1 MNLGYRWATSGDV
14 NAYFGL
20 LLDNIAGLVLMV
32 GLLVGGFGMPEDF
45 VLSHMVPGTAIGV
58 LVGDLLYFFMAL
70 QLAQKTGRQEVTAM
84 PLGLDTPSIFGLSIF
99 VVGASFWFYRHN
111 NPRAPQINPALL
123 TSAQITS
130 WKSDLGEDSA

>member
-1 MNLGYRWATSGDV
+1 MNRGYRWATSGDV

-32 GLLVGGFGMPEDF
+32 GLLVGGFKMPEEF
-45 VLSHMVPGTAIGV
+45 VLNHMVPGTAIGV

-70 QLAQKTGRQEVTAM
+70 QLAKKTGRQEVTAM

-99 VVGASFWFYRHN
+99 VVGAAYSS
-111 NPRAPQINPALL
+111 ALKAGSSPEESRSRGIL
-123 TSAQITS
+123 ASA
-130 WKSDLGEDSA
+130 A